1 MTKYCETNAFYLD
14 IITMGKA
21 YVHFFN
27 KDIAEKVYNSIKTF
41 PSQFQDCELK
51 LLPKKAEEDYFKK
64 IYKYLKDA
72 NYFNYV
78 NESRDVDFVQKAEN
92 EKKEEKKENSDHNV
106 ENKETKLKNDK
117 VEIDEEGFVIVKSK
131 KKK

>member
-1 MTKYCETNAFYLD
+1 LTKYCETNAFYLD

-21 YVHFFN
+21 YVHFFS
-27 KDIAEKVYNSIKTF
+27 KDVAEKVYNSIKSF

-51 LLPKKAEEDYFKK
+51 LLPKKEEEDYFKK

-78 NESRDVDFVQKAEN
+78 NESREGDFVQKNEN
-92 EKKEEKKENSDHNV
+92 EKKEEKKEKSDQNV
-106 ENKETKLKNDK
+106 DNKENKSKNDR
-117 VEIDEEGFVIVKSK
+117 VEVDDEGFVIVKSK
-131 KKK
+131 KNK

>member
-1 MTKYCETNAFYLD
+1 
-14 IITMGKA
+14 MGKA